1 MSCAIA
7 PNGIINICKGGFP
20 TICVY
25 LRIENHGEHGVTRRL
40 LYEKFSF
47 LRETPCTLWLKKW
60 KVHAYGANHDIY
72 ENPRTNTS
80 TQIPR
85 HSNINEI
92 VAKAIIKFFN

>member
-1 MSCAIA
+1 LKRQKLLKE
-7 PNGIINICKGGFP
+7 IIKRGAVF
-20 TICVY
+20 V
-25 LRIENHGEHGVTRRL
+25 RH
-40 LYEKFSF
+40 
-47 LRETPCTLWLKKW
+47 
-60 KVHAYGANHDIY
+60 GANHDIY